1 MTTLVRPSAAELP
14 AYVAAL
20 ERGWSA
26 DNVRGQAAAVEDLAS
41 IAEDATLFLARM
53 ENREGLGE
61 PISLP
66 DGRKVPRL
74 PGFRRWI
81 WDGEFCGAIGF
92 RWQPGTSA
100 LPDHVLGHVGYA
112 VVPWKRG
119 QGHATR
125 ALALL
130 LPEARAVGLPY
141 LELTTEPDNVP
152 SQRVILT
159 NGGRMVERFRKHE
172 AYGGQEALRFRID
185 L

>member
-1 MTTLVRPSAAELP
+1 M
-14 AYVAAL
+14 AAL
-20 ERGWSA
+20 ERGWSG
-26 DNVRGQAAAVEDLAS
+26 DNVRGQPAAVEELAR
-41 IAEDATLFLARM
+41 IAEDAPLVLERM
-53 ENREGLGE
+53 ENREALGD
-61 PISLP
+61 PIPLP
-66 DGRKVPRL
+66 DGRKVARL
-74 PGFRRWI
+74 PGFRRFI
-81 WDGEFCGAIGF
+81 WDGDFCGMIGL
-92 RWQPGTSA
+92 RWQNGTAA

-141 LELTTEPDNVP
+141 VELTTEPDNVP
-152 SQRVILT
+152 SQRVILA
-159 NGGRMVERFRKHE
+159 NGGRMLERFRKHE

>member
-1 MTTLVRPSAAELP
+1 MTTLLRPSAAELP

-26 DNVRGQAAAVEDLAS
+26 DNVRGAAAATEELES
-41 IAEDATLFLARM
+41 ITRDAPLFLERM
-53 ENREGLGE
+53 ENREGLGD

-66 DGRKVPRL
+66 DGTKVARL
-74 PGFRRWI
+74 PSFRRFI
-81 WDGEFCGAIGF
+81 WDGDFCGVIGL
-92 RWQPGTSA
+92 RWQNGTSA
-100 LPDHVLGHVGYA
+100 LPNYVLGHVGYA

-130 LPEARAVGLPY
+130 LPEARAVGLTY
-141 LELTTEPDNVP
+141 LELTTPPDNLP
-152 SQRVILT
+152 SQRVILA

-172 AYGGQEALRFRID
+172 AYGGQEALRWRID